1 MKFIKFLV
9 WVITFVSMY
18 MIRIIFFT
26 SPFDANSLHMTRD
39 LFKETVIDIVFIIVA
54 IVVSLILSRICEKTI
69 VKVLRRKIET
79 AAESAGVSP
88 YEYIKKDV
96 PVSLI
101 ECLQS
106 SVGDKSYI
114 KMQLHSF
121 RKQSQVSIAQASI
134 LYDEFSKN

>member
-1 MKFIKFLV
+1 MKVIKFLV

-26 SPFDANSLHMTRD
+26 TPFDANSLHMARD

-54 IVVSLILSRICEKTI
+54 IVVSLILSRTCEKTI

-96 PVSLI
+96 PLLLVDR
-101 ECLQS
+101 LQES
-106 SVGDKSYI
+106 IGDNAYI
-114 KMQLHSF
+114 RMEIDAFKKQ
-121 RKQSQVSIAQASI
+121 RKINAAQASI